1 MPDRKS
7 TAWLVREDEVL
18 ASIMVVSGWRS
29 AAAGAWVP
37 QHEDVDGPVLV
48 RPAFWAQSASSGNP
62 LDIAFLDSEN
72 IVVRTLRL
80 KRNRVA
86 LPAVSARSVL
96 RAKRGAFGAWDLKIG
111 DVMDIRPC
119 E

>member
-1 MPDRKS
+1 MS
-7 TAWLVREDEVL
+7 EQTTTAWLVREEEVL
-18 ASIMVVSGWRS
+18 ATIMVVSGWKS

-37 QHEDVDGPVLV
+37 DGASGPVLV
-48 RPAFWAQSASSGNP
+48 RPAFWAQSVRSSDP
-62 LDIAFLDSEN
+62 LDVALLDSEN

-86 LPAVSARSVL
+86 MPAFSARSVL
-96 RAKRGAFGAWDLKIG
+96 RAKRGTFGTWDLKIG
-111 DVMDIRPC
+111 DIMDIRPC